1 MRDFVVFIMSVLTC
15 FFTSLYA
22 STSLFSVDFSD
33 PNTLQSIPT
42 QIRLGTGQGAAL
54 PENFTGLAIAS
65 QEADIQNQA
74 LELSSTSNFRGIGIV
89 IDDDLLGAQN
99 FTLSLDLVDFD
110 VPNTANN
117 INNDA
122 FLEISIV
129 GIEDFDTSNSNSVN
143 LSTFTGSASAP
154 TGITTFQEI
163 AFEELTFGEFESANP
178 SIDSVDFDFTLN
190 TTPDALVIF
199 IGANN
204 AGAFPNPQIIID
216 NISLSSIP
224 EPHSVSLLC
233 IGSLILLGRRV
244 RK

>member
-1 MRDFVVFIMSVLTC
+1 MSVLTC
-15 FFTSLYA
+15 CFTSLYA

-54 PENFTGLAIAS
+54 PEDFTGLAIAS

-122 FLEISIV
+122 FLEISVV

-143 LSTFTGSASAP
+143 LSTFTGSALNE

-163 AFEELTFGEFESANP
+163 VSEDLTFGEFAAANP
-178 SIDSVDFDFTLN
+178 SIDSIDLDFTLN
-190 TTPDALVIF
+190 TAPDTTPDALVIF

-204 AGAFPNPQIIID
+204 AGGFPNPQIIID